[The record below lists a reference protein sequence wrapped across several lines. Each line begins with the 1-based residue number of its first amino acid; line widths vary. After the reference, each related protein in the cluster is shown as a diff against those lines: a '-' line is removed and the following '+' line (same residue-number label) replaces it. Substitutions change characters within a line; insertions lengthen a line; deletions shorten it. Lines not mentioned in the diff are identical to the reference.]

1 MMQAKRRVYLDNAA
15 TTPLDPRVSEVVKEV
30 MDRCFG
36 NPSSTHAFGREAR
49 TIVERARKTIAE
61 LMGAAPGEIC
71 FTSGGTEAD
80 NMVLRTA
87 VRCGN
92 IRKIITSPL
101 EHHAVLHTVEE
112 LKERDGIEVIFLPV
126 DSQGY
131 PDLKTLENVLKN
143 NGEQCLVS
151 LMHANNEIGT
161 AIDLEEI
168 GRLVQHYG
176 ACFHSDTVQTVGH
189 LDLNFHSLPLDYAA
203 ASAHKFHGPKGVGF
217 AYIRGGKSHGPLLTG
232 GSQERNLRAGTENV
246 YGIAGMAKALEIA
259 MNDREHHE
267 KHIRRL
273 KNLAIERLR
282 LLIPGVE
289 FNGDIS
295 EKSLY
300 TVLNV
305 SLPPFPDADM
315 LLFRLDIEGLAVS
328 GGSACTSGSHKGSH
342 VIQALGRSANRPAV
356 RLSFSRMN
364 TVEEVLWAT
373 EVLARVSELTPQPQ
387 AP

>member
-1 MMQAKRRVYLDNAA
+1 MQGKHRVYLDNAA
-15 TTPLDPRVSEVVKEV
+15 TTPLDPRVSEVMKDV

-49 TIVERARKTIAE
+49 AIVERSRKTIAE

-80 NMVLRTA
+80 NMVIRTA
-87 VRCGN
+87 VRCGA
-92 IRKIITSPL
+92 IKRIITTPL

-112 LKERDGIEVIFLPV
+112 VKERDGIEVVFLPF
-126 DSQGY
+126 DDAGRPS
-131 PDLKTLENVLKN
+131 LEALEKELEKD
-143 NGEQCLVS
+143 GESCLVC

-161 AIDLEEI
+161 MIALEEV
-168 GRLVQHYG
+168 GHMVHHYG

-189 LDLNFHSLPLDYAA
+189 FDLKFQNLPLDYAA

-217 AYIRGGKSHGPLLTG
+217 AYIRGGKSHGALLTG
-232 GSQERNLRAGTENV
+232 GAQERNLRAGTENV

-259 MNDREHHE
+259 LSDRANHE
-267 KHIRRL
+267 KHIRHL
-273 KNLAIERLR
+273 KNLAIERLKA
-282 LLIPGVE
+282 LIPGVE

-328 GGSACTSGSHKGSH
+328 GGSACSSGSHKGSH
-342 VIQALGRSANRPAV
+342 VIQALGRPTNRPAV

-364 TVEEVLWAT
+364 TAEDVLWAT
-373 EVLARVSELTPQPQ
+373 ELLARVAELTPEHQTL
-387 AP
+387 